1 MLLGAGMAVRVW
13 NRTAVTARP
22 LAADGATVATRPQDA
37 VEGADV
43 VLTMLSDGG
52 AVEEVM
58 AGGALAAM
66 DDAAVWLQMSTVGL
80 EATER
85 LPRLA
90 GERGVGL
97 VDAPVLGTR
106 GPAEKGQLLVL
117 ASGPPQC
124 RERCDEVFDAVAART
139 MWLGPAGEGNRLKLV
154 VNAWLLG
161 LVGALAETI
170 ALARAVGADPER
182 FLEAI
187 DGGPVG
193 VPYARLKGR
202 AMIDGDFPT
211 SFPLRLAGKD
221 LGLVREAAAAAG
233 QPLPVADALAAQ
245 VERAVAAGHGDEDLA
260 AIVRA

>member
-22 LAADGATVATRPQDA
+22 LAADGATVATRPRDA

-52 AVEEVM
+52 AAEEVM

-85 LPRLA
+85 LARLA
-90 GERGVGL
+90 GERGVGF

-106 GPAEKGQLLVL
+106 EPAEKGQLLVL

-124 RERCDEVFDAVAART
+124 RGAATRSSTRWPHGRCGSAR
-139 MWLGPAGEGNRLKLV
+139 P
-154 VNAWLLG
+154 
-161 LVGALAETI
+161 
-170 ALARAVGADPER
+170 ARATA
-182 FLEAI
+182 
-187 DGGPVG
+187 
-193 VPYARLKGR
+193 
-202 AMIDGDFPT
+202 
-211 SFPLRLAGKD
+211 SSWS
-221 LGLVREAAAAAG
+221 
-233 QPLPVADALAAQ
+233 
-245 VERAVAAGHGDEDLA
+245 
-260 AIVRA
+260 